1 MPNVVTVLNL
11 MQFALNKFAPR
22 TAMDMIASRGG
33 ELFLLVA
40 LVLGG
45 AGRAHPLLTGLIC
58 LLSTVLLFIEG
69 QRFVWVGRS
78 IYFKMACL
86 LWVAWLAL
94 LFAQI
99 VPLPPAIW
107 HDFPGRDNAIAIYE
121 QAGWAGKWHALSLTP
136 DKSWATIFTSLPPF
150 LMFLLSSR
158 ASREDLRRYLAIFLG
173 IATLSAAVGILQFG
187 AGAGSPFYPYET
199 AHQGA
204 GVGLFINRNHQ
215 ATFLLLAIIL
225 SPALLALDSERRSRR
240 APAGR
245 GSLITLILAMIMS
258 GGVLATTSRT
268 GIMLLPVAIMVAL
281 GVAYIAGATG
291 RKLFWGLGA
300 AALMGLAMV
309 PTPVVQHIL
318 ERFSTVAEDDRG
330 AYWSNTRHA
339 IDEYFPA
346 GSGLGSF
353 RTIYPTVEP
362 LEQVGPLRVNNA
374 HNDYLEFALEAGLP
388 GLILAALVLA
398 LIVGATFHGL
408 RPSNPPRMRALILA
422 CAGGLFILLA
432 FSFVDYPLRMLSIAI
447 VAALLLGLIMGA
459 HAPLASQRKGAGS
472 MARYAILAMLSLLA
486 AWQVVAIQ
494 WARSAILARDG
505 ESAVAVASW
514 MAEGWSIKA
523 DAADRADKPEAAL
536 VPARAAL
543 AIAPL
548 DAVAVRA
555 LALGLL
561 AQGDRARGN
570 RMLET
575 AASLGWREEVTQY
588 WLVGRALEFRAF
600 DAAIARMDALLR
612 RDRATQALLSQLVAI
627 SADPQGRQAV
637 ISALAVKPGWRQAY
651 FNALAREADVATS
664 LAVIS
669 GLDRTPAPV
678 AANETALIRWRLGDR
693 GDWQSVRHIW
703 EASHGKGLVGD
714 GGFSIATEMVDKS
727 GPPLAW
733 RSTGLAGA
741 HVVIADPDTSWNG
754 QALMVTSDGFAQG
767 AVLAQTLVLA
777 PGRYHFSFLYQSRG
791 QGGSRIAWRVICP
804 GDEMPAPA
812 LALRWQNMREGWKK
826 GEALMMVGSQCP
838 VQQLQL
844 ELAGNDA
851 ISSAFFIDD
860 VVLTRVDSSA
870 H

>member
-1 MPNVVTVLNL
+1 M
-11 MQFALNKFAPR
+11 NKFVPR
-22 TAMDMIASRGG
+22 TAMAMIGGRGG

-40 LVLGG
+40 LLLGG
-45 AGRAHPLLTGLIC
+45 AGRAHPVLTGLIC
-58 LLSTVLLFIEG
+58 LLSIGHLFMEG
-69 QRFVWVGRS
+69 QRFVWTGRS
-78 IYFKMACL
+78 IFFKAACL
-86 LWVAWLAL
+86 LWGTWLVL

-99 VPLPPAIW
+99 IPLSPSIW
-107 HDFPGRDNAIAIYE
+107 HHLPGRNSAIAIYE
-121 QAGWAGKWHALSLTP
+121 QAGWSGKWHALSLTP
-136 DKSWATIFTSLPPF
+136 DKSWAAIFVSLPPF

-158 ASREDLRRYLAIFLG
+158 ATREDLRAYLAIFLG
-173 IATLSAAVGILQFG
+173 VATLSAALGILQFG
-187 AGAGSPFYPYET
+187 AGAGSPFYPYDT

-225 SPALLALDSERRSRR
+225 SPALHILGSERRGRA

-245 GSLITLILAMIMS
+245 GSLIAFILAMIMS

-268 GIMLLPVAIMVAL
+268 GIMLLPFAVMVAL
-281 GVAYIAGATG
+281 GVAYIGGATG
-291 RKLFWGLGA
+291 KKLFWGLGA
-300 AALMGLAMV
+300 VALMGLAMV
-309 PTPVVQHIL
+309 PTPIVQHIL

-330 AYWSNTRHA
+330 AYWANTRHA
-339 IDEYFPA
+339 IGTYFPA

-388 GLILAALVLA
+388 GLILLILVLA
-398 LIVGATFHGL
+398 LIAGATIHGL
-408 RPSNPPRMRALILA
+408 RPSNPPRRRALILA
-422 CAGGLFILLA
+422 CAGGLFILMG
-432 FSFVDYPLRMLSIAI
+432 FSLVDYPLRMHSIAI
-447 VAALLLGLIMGA
+447 VAAMLLGLITGA
-459 HAPLASQRKGAGS
+459 PITPANGRKDAGS
-472 MARYAILAMLSLLA
+472 IIRSSILAVLALLA

-494 WARSAILARDG
+494 WARAAILDQDG
-505 ESAVAVASW
+505 ETAAAVAPW
-514 MAEGWSIKA
+514 TAEGWSTLA
-523 DAADRADKPEAAL
+523 DAADRADKPVAAIGPAKAAL
-536 VPARAAL
+536 T
-543 AIAPL
+543 IAPL
-548 DAVAVRA
+548 DPVAVRA
-555 LALGLL
+555 LGLGLL

-570 RMLET
+570 AMLET

-588 WLVGRALEFRAF
+588 WLVGRALEFCAF

-678 AANETALIRWRLGDR
+678 GPNETALIRWRLGDR

-714 GGFSIATEMVDKS
+714 GGFSIASETVDKA

-733 RSTGLAGA
+733 RNTGLAGA
-741 HVVIADPDTSWNG
+741 HVVIADPDTSWKG
-754 QALMVTSDGFAQG
+754 QALMVTSDGFTQG

-791 QGGSRIAWRVICP
+791 QGGSRVAWRVICP
-804 GDEMPAPA
+804 GEEMPAPA

-826 GEALMMVGSQCP
+826 GEALMTVGSQCP
-838 VQQLQL
+838 FQQLQL
-844 ELAGNDA
+844 ELEGNDA

-860 VVLTRVDSSA
+860 VALARVASSA

>member
-1 MPNVVTVLNL
+1 MR
-11 MQFALNKFAPR
+11 FALNKFVPR
-22 TAMDMIASRGG
+22 TAIAGG
-33 ELFLLVA
+33 RASELFLLVA
-40 LVLGG
+40 LLVGG
-45 AGRAHPLLTGLIC
+45 AGRAHPFLTGLIC
-58 LLSTVLLFIEG
+58 LLSVGLLFVEG
-69 QRFVWVGRS
+69 QCFRWAGRS
-78 IYFKMACL
+78 IFFKIACL
-86 LWVAWLAL
+86 LWGAWFL
-94 LFAQI
+94 LLLVQV
-99 VPLPPAIW
+99 VPLSPAIW
-107 HDFPGRDNAIAIYE
+107 HQLPGRDGAVAIYE
-121 QAGWAGKWHALSLTP
+121 LAGWAGKWHALSLTP
-136 DKSWATIFTSLPPF
+136 DKSWAVIFVSLPPF

-158 ASREDLRRYLAIFLG
+158 ASREDLRRYLVIFLG
-173 IATLSAAVGILQFG
+173 VATLSAALGILQFG
-187 AGAGSPFYPYET
+187 AGAGSPFYPYDT

-225 SPALLALDSERRSRR
+225 SPALHALGAERRSRAAR
-240 APAGR
+240 GGR
-245 GSLITLILAMIMS
+245 GGLMAFILAMILS

-268 GIMLLPVAIMVAL
+268 GIMLLPFAILVAL

-300 AALMGLAMV
+300 VALIGLAMI
-309 PTPVVQHIL
+309 PTPIVQHIL

-339 IDEYFPA
+339 IGQYFPA

-353 RTIYPTVEP
+353 RTIYPMVEP

-374 HNDYLEFALEAGLP
+374 HNDYLEVALEAGLP
-388 GLILAALVLA
+388 GVILVFLVVA
-398 LIVGATFHGL
+398 LIVAAVIHGL
-408 RPSNPPRMRALILA
+408 RRSNPPRRRALILA
-422 CAGGLFILLA
+422 CAGGLFILMG
-432 FSFVDYPLRMLSIAI
+432 FSLVDYPLRMRSIAV

-459 HAPLASQRKGAGS
+459 PAPSASQRKGAGS
-472 MARYAILAMLSLLA
+472 MARSAILAVLALLA

-494 WARSAILARDG
+494 WARSAILAQDG
-505 ESAVAVASW
+505 ETAVEVAPW

-523 DAADRADKPEAAL
+523 DAADRAGKPEAAV

-555 LALGLL
+555 LGLGLL
-561 AQGDRARGN
+561 AQGDRPRGN
-570 RMLET
+570 SMLET
-575 AASLGWREEVTQY
+575 AAILGWREEVTQY

-651 FNALAREADVATS
+651 FNALGREADVATS
-664 LAVIS
+664 LAVIT

-678 AANETALIRWRLGDR
+678 SANETALIRWRLGDR

-703 EASHGKGLVGD
+703 AAGHGKGLVGD
-714 GGFSIATEMVDKS
+714 GGFAIATETLDKS
-727 GPPLAW
+727 APPLAW

-767 AVLAQTLVLA
+767 PVLAQTLVLA
-777 PGRYHFSFLYQSRG
+777 PGRYHFSFLYQPRG
-791 QGGSRIAWRVICP
+791 QGGSGIAWRIICP
-804 GDEMPAPA
+804 EEEMPAPA
-812 LALRWQNMREGWKK
+812 LALRWKNMREGWKK
-826 GEALMMVGSQCP
+826 GEALITVGAQCP

-844 ELAGNDA
+844 DLEGNDA

-860 VVLTRVDSSA
+860 VALGPVDSSA